1 MAKTKAVGKS
11 KNYEKVK
18 SYYDRGLWPIDRIY
32 NAVGKWITEIE
43 YQEITGTH
51 TRTKNENRA
60 AEPNNETR

>member
-18 SYYDRGLWPIDRIY
+18 SYYDRGLWFIDRVY

-43 YQEITGTH
+43 YQEITGYTY
-51 TRTKNENRA
+51 
-60 AEPNNETR
+60 PNKE